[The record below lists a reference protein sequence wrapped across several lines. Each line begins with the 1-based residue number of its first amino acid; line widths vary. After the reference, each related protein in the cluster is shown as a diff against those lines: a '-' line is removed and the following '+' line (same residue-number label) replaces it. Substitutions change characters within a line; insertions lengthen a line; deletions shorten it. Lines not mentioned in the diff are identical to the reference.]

1 MSKRLSITSRLL
13 AALFAFALVAAA
25 CGGDDDGDGGGT
37 AGTSGGESSDG
48 GGDSGGGDSGS
59 SGGGDSGGESSTGGD
74 DSATSG
80 GSDEMTE
87 DRISITLAI
96 DSEPTTLDPQ
106 ITQDGGMRRVMENV
120 YERLIEHDLDDPS
133 ILLPRLAAELPTNI
147 DETTWEVKIRQGVT
161 FHNGEPFNAQAA
173 KFAIDRELDPDFGSE
188 LLGQIDT
195 ITGVEV
201 VDDYTIRITTVGP
214 DPILPSRLY
223 MIQMVPPDFTQ
234 NNDIGREAVGTGPY
248 MMVEWSP
255 GQYFDLVRNED
266 YWGPEPQID
275 DVRFVF
281 IDESQGRVAALQA
294 GDVHM
299 ATNINP
305 EAALDVPQLITR
317 EGLEY
322 PYLRMKNY
330 EGPLQ
335 SKELRQAI
343 AHSLNIDDYIE
354 FIYLGQAARV
364 NCQALGSGVFGYNPD
379 LRDYPYDP
387 ERAEALVAQSG
398 YGGEEISLVAPTG
411 RWLKF
416 EELSQAV
423 VSDMQEVGINVDF
436 QLIAFDPWLQAF
448 LLPFGEGQEEI
459 LMSSTSNEIQDAD
472 RLSSLIGRGARVS
485 SYANDELEAAMNEA
499 RTTLNLDVR
508 RQRYQEVLAANCEDV
523 GILPILTF
531 LDIYGGSRD
540 LEWTPRYDGT
550 ARVEDMRLN

>member
-1 MSKRLSITSRLL
+1 MPKRLSLASRLL

-25 CGGDDDGDGGGT
+25 CGGDDDDGGG
-37 AGTSGGESSDG
+37 GTSGGTTSGGEEST
-48 GGDSGGGDSGS
+48 SGGGDSDTGGEES
-59 SGGGDSGGESSTGGD
+59 TSGGGSGGDSDTGGESTP
-74 DSATSG
+74 A
-80 GSDEMTE
+80 TE
-87 DRISITLAI
+87 DPISITLAI

-133 ILLPRLAAELPTNI
+133 ILLPRLAAELPTLI
-147 DETTWEVKIRQGVT
+147 DDTTWEVKIRQGVT
-161 FHNGEPFNAQAA
+161 FHNGEAFNAQAA
-173 KFAIDRELDPDFGSE
+173 KYAIDRELDPDFGSE

-223 MIQMVPPDFTQ
+223 MIQMVPPGFTESG
-234 NNDIGREAVGTGPY
+234 DIAQEAVGTGPY
-248 MMVEWSP
+248 QMVEWIP

-275 DVRFVF
+275 NVRFVF

-305 EAALDVPQLITR
+305 ESALDVPQLITR

-335 SKELRQAI
+335 SRELRQAI

-364 NCQALGSGVFGYNPD
+364 NCQALGSGVFGYNSD
-379 LRDYPYDP
+379 LRDYRYDP
-387 ERAEALVAQSG
+387 DRARELVAQSG
-398 YGGEEISLVAPTG
+398 YDGAEISLVAPTG

-423 VSDMQEVGINVDF
+423 VSDMEAVGINVDF

-448 LLPFGEGQEEI
+448 LVPFGDGQEEI

-472 RLSSLIGRGARVS
+472 RLSSLIGSGARVS
-485 SYANDELEAAMNEA
+485 SYDNDELEAAMTEA
-499 RTTLNLDVR
+499 RTTLDLDVR
-508 RQRYQEVLAANCEDV
+508 RQRYQQVLAANCEDV

-531 LDIYGGSRD
+531 LDIYGGAEN

>member
-25 CGGDDDGDGGGT
+25 CGGDDDDGDTGGT
-37 AGTSGGESSDG
+37 AGTSGGESSTDG
-48 GGDSGGGDSGS
+48 DTGGDDGDSEMS
-59 SGGGDSGGESSTGGD
+59 SGGGD
-74 DSATSG
+74 
-80 GSDEMTE
+80 EMAEME
-87 DRISITLAI
+87 DRISIILAI

-201 VDDYTIRITTVGP
+201 VDDYTIRITTGGP

-223 MIQMVPPDFTQ
+223 MIQMVPPGFTQ
-234 NNDIGREAVGTGPY
+234 SGDIAREAVGTGPY
-248 MMVEWSP
+248 EMVDWSP
-255 GQYFDLVRNED
+255 GQYFNLVRNED

-275 DVRFVF
+275 DVQFVF

-343 AHSLNIDDYIE
+343 AHSLNIDDYIQ

-379 LRDYPYDP
+379 LRDYAYDP
-387 ERAEALVAQSG
+387 DRARALVAQSG
-398 YGGEEISLVAPTG
+398 YAGEEISLVAPTG

-416 EELSQAV
+416 EELSEAV
-423 VSDMQEVGINVDF
+423 VADMEAVGINVDF

-448 LLPFGEGQEEI
+448 LVPFGEGQEEI

-472 RLSSLIGRGARVS
+472 RLSSLIGSGARVS
-485 SYANDELEAAMNEA
+485 SYDNDELEAAMTEA
-499 RTTLNLDVR
+499 RTTLDLDVR
-508 RQRYQEVLAANCEDV
+508 RQRYRDVLAANCDDV

-531 LDIYGGSRD
+531 LDIYGGAD
-540 LEWTPRYDGT
+540 NLEWTPRYDGT

>member
-25 CGGDDDGDGGGT
+25 CGGDDDDGDTGGT
-37 AGTSGGESSDG
+37 AGTSGGESSTD
-48 GGDSGGGDSGS
+48 GDSGDDGDSEMS
-59 SGGGDSGGESSTGGD
+59 SGGGE
-74 DSATSG
+74 
-80 GSDEMTE
+80 EMAEME
-87 DRISITLAI
+87 DRISIILAI

-133 ILLPRLAAELPTNI
+133 ILLPRLAAEMPTNI

-223 MIQMVPPDFTQ
+223 MIQMVPPGFTQ
-234 NNDIGREAVGTGPY
+234 SDDIAREAVGTGPY
-248 MMVEWSP
+248 RMVEWSP

-343 AHSLNIDDYIE
+343 AHSLNIDDYIQ

-387 ERAEALVAQSG
+387 EQARALVAQSG
-398 YGGEEISLVAPTG
+398 YAGEEISLLAPTG

-416 EELSQAV
+416 EELSEAV
-423 VSDMQEVGINVDF
+423 VSDMEAVGINVDF

-448 LLPFGEGQEEI
+448 LVPFGEGQEEI

-472 RLSSLIGRGARVS
+472 RLSSLIGSGARVS
-485 SYANDELEAAMNEA
+485 SYDNDELEASMTEA
-499 RTTLNLDVR
+499 RTTLDLDER
-508 RQRYQEVLAANCEDV
+508 RQRYRDVLAANCEDV

-531 LDIYGGSRD
+531 LDIYGGAD
-540 LEWTPRYDGT
+540 NLEWTPRYDGT

>member
-25 CGGDDDGDGGGT
+25 CGGDDDDGGTGGT
-37 AGTSGGESSDG
+37 AGTSGGESSTD
-48 GGDSGGGDSGS
+48 GDSGGDDGDSEMS
-59 SGGGDSGGESSTGGD
+59 SGGGE
-74 DSATSG
+74 
-80 GSDEMTE
+80 EMAEME
-87 DRISITLAI
+87 DRISIILAI

-133 ILLPRLAAELPTNI
+133 ILLPRLAAEMPTNI

-223 MIQMVPPDFTQ
+223 MIQMVPPGFTQ
-234 NNDIGREAVGTGPY
+234 SDDIAREAVGTGPY
-248 MMVEWSP
+248 EMVEWSP

-343 AHSLNIDDYIE
+343 AHSLNIDDYIQ

-387 ERAEALVAQSG
+387 DRAEELVAQSG
-398 YGGEEISLVAPTG
+398 YAGEEISLLAPTG

-416 EELSQAV
+416 EELSEAV
-423 VSDMQEVGINVDF
+423 MSDMEAIGINVDF

-448 LLPFGEGQEEI
+448 LVPFGEGQEEI

-472 RLSSLIGRGARVS
+472 RLSSLIGSGARVS
-485 SYANDELEAAMNEA
+485 SYDNDELEAAMTEA
-499 RTTLNLDVR
+499 RTTLDLDER
-508 RQRYQEVLAANCEDV
+508 RQRYRDVLAANCEDV

-531 LDIYGGSRD
+531 LDIYGGANN

>member
-25 CGGDDDGDGGGT
+25 CGGDDGDTGGT
-37 AGTSGGESSDG
+37 AGTSGGESSTD
-48 GGDSGGGDSGS
+48 GDSGGGDGDSEMS
-59 SGGGDSGGESSTGGD
+59 SGDGE
-74 DSATSG
+74 
-80 GSDEMTE
+80 EMTEME
-87 DRISITLAI
+87 DRISIILAI

-133 ILLPRLAAELPTNI
+133 ILLPRLAAEMPTNI

-223 MIQMVPPDFTQ
+223 MIQMVPPGFTQ
-234 NNDIGREAVGTGPY
+234 SDDIAREAVGTGPY
-248 MMVEWSP
+248 RMVEWSP

-343 AHSLNIDDYIE
+343 AHSLNIDDYIQ

-387 ERAEALVAQSG
+387 EQARALVAQSG
-398 YGGEEISLVAPTG
+398 YAGEEISLLAPTG

-416 EELSQAV
+416 EELSEAV
-423 VSDMQEVGINVDF
+423 VSDMEAVGINVDF

-448 LLPFGEGQEEI
+448 LVPFGEGQEEI

-472 RLSSLIGRGARVS
+472 RLSSLIGSGARVS
-485 SYANDELEAAMNEA
+485 SYDNDELEASMTEA
-499 RTTLNLDVR
+499 RTTLDLDVR
-508 RQRYQEVLAANCEDV
+508 RQRYRDVLAANCEDV

-531 LDIYGGSRD
+531 LDIYGGAD
-540 LEWTPRYDGT
+540 NLEWTPRYDGT

>member
-1 MSKRLSITSRLL
+1 MPKRLSLASRLL

-25 CGGDDDGDGGGT
+25 CGGDDDDGGGG
-37 AGTSGGESSDG
+37 AGGTTSGGEEST
-48 GGDSGGGDSGS
+48 SGGG
-59 SGGGDSGGESSTGGD
+59 EESTGGE
-74 DSATSG
+74 T
-80 GSDEMTE
+80 ME
-87 DRISITLAI
+87 DPISITLAI

-133 ILLPRLAAELPTNI
+133 ILLPRLAAELPTLI
-147 DETTWEVKIRQGVT
+147 DDTTWEVKIRQGVT
-161 FHNGEPFNAQAA
+161 FHNGEAFNAQAA
-173 KFAIDRELDPDFGSE
+173 KYAIDRELDPDFGSE

-223 MIQMVPPDFTQ
+223 MIQMVPPEFTESG
-234 NNDIGREAVGTGPY
+234 DIATEAIGTGPY
-248 MMVEWSP
+248 EMVEWIP
-255 GQYFDLVRNED
+255 GQHFDLVRNED

-275 DVRFVF
+275 NVRFVF

-305 EAALDVPQLITR
+305 ESALDVPQLITR

-343 AHSLNIDDYIE
+343 AHSLNIDNYIE

-379 LRDYPYDP
+379 LRDYRYDP
-387 ERAEALVAQSG
+387 DRARELVAQSG
-398 YGGEEISLVAPTG
+398 YDGAEISLVAPTG

-416 EELSQAV
+416 EELSEAV
-423 VSDMQEVGINVDF
+423 VADMEAIGINVDF

-448 LLPFGEGQEEI
+448 LLPFGDGQEEI

-472 RLSSLIGRGARVS
+472 RLSSLIGSGARVS
-485 SYANDELEAAMNEA
+485 SYDNDELEASMTEA
-499 RTTLNLDVR
+499 RTTLDLDVR
-508 RQRYQEVLAANCEDV
+508 RQRYQQVLADNCEDV

-531 LDIYGGSRD
+531 LDIYGGSEN
-540 LEWTPRYDGT
+540 LQWTPRYDGT

>member
-1 MSKRLSITSRLL
+1 MSKRLSLTSRLL
-13 AALFAFALVAAA
+13 AALFAFALIAAA
-25 CGGDDDGDGGGT
+25 CGGDDDGD
-37 AGTSGGESSDG
+37 TSGGDTTPAADSESA
-48 GGDSGGGDSGS
+48 GDSGS
-59 SGGGDSGGESSTGGD
+59 GDGDSETSSTAGE
-74 DSATSG
+74 
-80 GSDEMTE
+80 EMTE
-87 DRISITLAI
+87 MEDPISITLAI

-106 ITQDGGMRRVMENV
+106 VTQDGGMRRVMENV

-133 ILLPRLAAELPTNI
+133 ILLPRLAAELPTLI
-147 DETTWEVKIRQGVT
+147 DDVTWEVKIRQGVT
-161 FHNGEPFNAQAA
+161 FHNGEAFNAQAA

-188 LLGQIDT
+188 LLGQINT

-201 VDDYTIRITTVGP
+201 MDDYTIRITTGGP

-234 NNDIGREAVGTGPY
+234 NSDIAREAVGTGPY
-248 MMVEWSP
+248 KMVEWSP
-255 GQYFDLVRNED
+255 GQHFDLERNED

-275 DVRFVF
+275 NVRFVF

-305 EAALDVPQLITR
+305 ESALDVPQLITR

-343 AHSLNIDDYIE
+343 AHALNIDDYIE
-354 FIYLGQAARV
+354 FIYLGQAAKV

-387 ERAEALVAQSG
+387 ERARELVAQSG
-398 YGGEEISLVAPTG
+398 YDGSEISLVAPTG

-416 EELSQAV
+416 EELSEAV
-423 VSDMQEVGINVDF
+423 RSDMEAIGLEIDF
-436 QLIAFDPWLQAF
+436 QLVAFDPWLQAF
-448 LLPFGEGQEEI
+448 LVPFGEGQEEI

-472 RLSSLIGRGARVS
+472 RLSSLIGSGARVS
-485 SYANDELEAAMNEA
+485 SYDNDELEAAMTEA
-499 RTTLNLDVR
+499 RTTLDLDVR

-523 GILPILTF
+523 GILPVLTF
-531 LDIYGGSRD
+531 LDIYGGAEN

>member
-1 MSKRLSITSRLL
+1 MPKRLSLASRLL

-25 CGGDDDGDGGGT
+25 CGGDDDSDDT
-37 AGTSGGESSDG
+37 TSGGEESTSAAT
-48 GGDSGGGDSGS
+48 
-59 SGGGDSGGESSTGGD
+59 GGEESTGGEEV
-74 DSATSG
+74 T
-80 GSDEMTE
+80 ETE
-87 DRISITLAI
+87 DPISITLAI

-133 ILLPRLAAELPTNI
+133 ILLPRLASELPTLI
-147 DETTWEVKIRQGVT
+147 DDTTWEVKIRQGVT
-161 FHNGEPFNAQAA
+161 FHNGEAFNAQAA
-173 KFAIDRELDPDFGSE
+173 KYAIDRELDPDFGSE

-223 MIQMVPPDFTQ
+223 MIQMVPPGFTESG
-234 NNDIGREAVGTGPY
+234 DIATEAVGTGPY
-248 MMVEWSP
+248 EMVEWRP

-275 DVRFVF
+275 NVRFVF

-305 EAALDVPQLITR
+305 ESALDVPRLITR

-364 NCQALGSGVFGYNPD
+364 NCQALGSGVFGYNPG

-387 ERAEALVAQSG
+387 DRARELVAQSG
-398 YGGEEISLVAPTG
+398 YDGAEISLVAPTG

-416 EELSQAV
+416 EELSEAV
-423 VSDMQEVGINVDF
+423 ASDMEAIGINVDF

-448 LLPFGEGQEEI
+448 LIPFGDGQEEV

-472 RLSSLIGRGARVS
+472 RLSSLIGSGARVS
-485 SYANDELEAAMNEA
+485 SYDNDELEAAMTEA
-499 RTTLNLDVR
+499 RTTLDLDVR
-508 RQRYQEVLAANCEDV
+508 RQRYQDVLAANCEDV

-531 LDIYGGSRD
+531 LDIYGGAEN

>member
-1 MSKRLSITSRLL
+1 MSKRLSLTSRLL

-25 CGGDDDGDGGGT
+25 CGGDDDGD
-37 AGTSGGESSDG
+37 TSGGDTTPAA
-48 GGDSGGGDSGS
+48 DSGS
-59 SGGGDSGGESSTGGD
+59 DSDSGSADGDSETSSTDGE
-74 DSATSG
+74 
-80 GSDEMTE
+80 EMTE
-87 DRISITLAI
+87 MEDPISITLAI

-133 ILLPRLAAELPTNI
+133 ILLPRLAAELPTLI
-147 DETTWEVKIRQGVT
+147 DDVTWEVKIRQGVT
-161 FHNGEPFNAQAA
+161 FHNGEAFNAQAA

-188 LLGQIDT
+188 LLGQINT

-201 VDDYTIRITTVGP
+201 MDDYTIRITTGGP

-234 NNDIGREAVGTGPY
+234 NSDIAREAVGTGPY
-248 MMVEWSP
+248 KMVEWSP
-255 GQYFDLVRNED
+255 GQHFDLERNED

-275 DVRFVF
+275 NVRFVF

-305 EAALDVPQLITR
+305 ESALDVPELITR

-343 AHSLNIDDYIE
+343 AHALNIDDYIE
-354 FIYLGQAARV
+354 FIYLGQAAKV

-387 ERAEALVAQSG
+387 ERARELVAQSG
-398 YGGEEISLVAPTG
+398 YDGSEISLVAPTG

-416 EELSQAV
+416 EELSEAV
-423 VSDMQEVGINVDF
+423 RSDMEAIGLEIDF
-436 QLIAFDPWLQAF
+436 QLVAFDPWLQAF
-448 LLPFGEGQEEI
+448 LVPFGEGQEEI

-472 RLSSLIGRGARVS
+472 RLSSLIGSGARVS
-485 SYANDELEAAMNEA
+485 SYDNDELEAAMTEA
-499 RTTLNLDVR
+499 RTTLDLDVR

-523 GILPILTF
+523 GILPVLTF
-531 LDIYGGSRD
+531 LDIYGGAEN

>member
-25 CGGDDDGDGGGT
+25 CGGDDDDGDTGGT
-37 AGTSGGESSDG
+37 AGTSGGESSTDG
-48 GGDSGGGDSGS
+48 DTGGDDGDSEMS
-59 SGGGDSGGESSTGGD
+59 SGGGE
-74 DSATSG
+74 
-80 GSDEMTE
+80 EMAEME
-87 DRISITLAI
+87 DRISIILAI

-201 VDDYTIRITTVGP
+201 VDDYTIRITTGGP

-223 MIQMVPPDFTQ
+223 MIQMVPPGFTQ
-234 NNDIGREAVGTGPY
+234 SDDIAREAVGTGPY
-248 MMVEWSP
+248 RMEEWSP

-379 LRDYPYDP
+379 LRDYAYDP

-398 YGGEEISLVAPTG
+398 YAGEEISLLAPTG

-416 EELSQAV
+416 EELSEAV
-423 VSDMQEVGINVDF
+423 MSDMEAIGINVDF
-436 QLIAFDPWLQAF
+436 QLIAFDPWLEAF
-448 LLPFGEGQEEI
+448 LVPFGEGQEEI

-472 RLSSLIGRGARVS
+472 RLSSLIGSGARVS
-485 SYANDELEAAMNEA
+485 SYDNDELEAAMTEA
-499 RTTLNLDVR
+499 RTTLNLDER
-508 RQRYQEVLAANCEDV
+508 RQRYQDVLAANCEDV

-531 LDIYGGSRD
+531 LDIYGGAD
-540 LEWTPRYDGT
+540 NLEWTPRYDGT

>member
-25 CGGDDDGDGGGT
+25 CGGDDDDGDTGGT
-37 AGTSGGESSDG
+37 AGTSGGESSTDG
-48 GGDSGGGDSGS
+48 DTGGDDGDSEMS
-59 SGGGDSGGESSTGGD
+59 SGGGE
-74 DSATSG
+74 
-80 GSDEMTE
+80 EMAEME

-147 DETTWEVKIRQGVT
+147 DETTWEVKIRQDVT

-173 KFAIDRELDPDFGSE
+173 KFAIDRELDPEFASE

-201 VDDYTIRITTVGP
+201 VDDYTIRITTGGP

-223 MIQMVPPDFTQ
+223 MIQMVPPGFTQ
-234 NNDIGREAVGTGPY
+234 SDDIAREAVGTGPY
-248 MMVEWSP
+248 RMVEWSP

-379 LRDYPYDP
+379 LRDYAYDP

-398 YGGEEISLVAPTG
+398 YAGEEISLLAPTG

-416 EELSQAV
+416 EELSEAV
-423 VSDMQEVGINVDF
+423 MSDMEAIGINVDF
-436 QLIAFDPWLQAF
+436 QLIAFDPWLEAF
-448 LLPFGEGQEEI
+448 LVPFGEGQEEI

-472 RLSSLIGRGARVS
+472 RLSSLIGSGARVS
-485 SYANDELEAAMNEA
+485 SYDNDELEAAMTEA
-499 RTTLNLDVR
+499 RTTLDLDVR
-508 RQRYQEVLAANCEDV
+508 RQRYRDVLAANCEDV

-531 LDIYGGSRD
+531 LDIYGGAD
-540 LEWTPRYDGT
+540 NLEWTPRYDGT

>member
-1 MSKRLSITSRLL
+1 MSKRLSLTSRLL

-25 CGGDDDGDGGGT
+25 CGGDDDGD
-37 AGTSGGESSDG
+37 TSGGDTTPAA
-48 GGDSGGGDSGS
+48 DSGS
-59 SGGGDSGGESSTGGD
+59 ADGDSETSSTGGE
-74 DSATSG
+74 
-80 GSDEMTE
+80 EMTE
-87 DRISITLAI
+87 EMEDPISITLAI

-133 ILLPRLAAELPTNI
+133 ILLPRLAAELPTLI
-147 DETTWEVKIRQGVT
+147 DDVTWEVKIRQGVT
-161 FHNGEPFNAQAA
+161 FHNGEAFNAQAA

-188 LLGQIDT
+188 LLGQINT

-201 VDDYTIRITTVGP
+201 MDDYTIRITTGGP

-234 NNDIGREAVGTGPY
+234 NSDIAREAVGTGPY
-248 MMVEWSP
+248 KMVEWSP
-255 GQYFDLVRNED
+255 GQHFDLERNED

-275 DVRFVF
+275 NVRFVF

-305 EAALDVPQLITR
+305 ESALDVPELITR

-343 AHSLNIDDYIE
+343 AHALNIDDYIE
-354 FIYLGQAARV
+354 FIYLGQAAKV

-387 ERAEALVAQSG
+387 ERARELVAQSG
-398 YGGEEISLVAPTG
+398 YDGSEISLVAPTG

-416 EELSQAV
+416 EELSEAV
-423 VSDMQEVGINVDF
+423 RSDMEAIGLEIDF
-436 QLIAFDPWLQAF
+436 QLVAFDPWLQAF
-448 LLPFGEGQEEI
+448 LVPFGEGQEEI

-472 RLSSLIGRGARVS
+472 RLSSLIGSGARVS
-485 SYANDELEAAMNEA
+485 SYDNDELEAAMTEA
-499 RTTLNLDVR
+499 RTTLDLDVR

-523 GILPILTF
+523 GILPVLTF
-531 LDIYGGSRD
+531 LDIYGGAEN